1 MNCKETQQW
10 LDAYY
15 DGELDTARTLELEQ
29 HLDHCNDCAQLRQ
42 QVSALSKQI
51 RAAAFIAPD
60 HLRRAVRN
68 SLGITGNS
76 APETRRGSRSWPWWA
91 SVALAASVVLAFVFA

>member
-1 MNCKETQQW
+1 NRRPRGGAGRHSDVATGAWAQAIAKNPLRGIADIRRKTMNCKETQQW

-60 HLRRAVRN
+60 H
-68 SLGITGNS
+68 
-76 APETRRGSRSWPWWA
+76 
-91 SVALAASVVLAFVFA
+91 